1 MAKRSKRKRKGAS
14 PRSKPGLVETFRGI
28 TWKVILQAAIIVAL
42 GIWIYTPSL
51 HGLWL
56 WDDDFLIQH
65 NDDVHNELGLWRIW
79 FEPSTLIDYFPLTV
93 SVEWLE
99 WQIWPNNPFCYHLT
113 SLICHLASALLVWHL
128 FTKLG
133 IRLAWLGALVF
144 TIHPVMVES
153 VAWMA
158 ELKNTLAMPPFLVA
172 LCLWIDYERTRKV
185 PYYIFAVIF
194 FLIAMLCK
202 TSMVM
207 FPFVIL
213 LYAWWKR
220 ERLSWTDLL
229 RTIPFFLISLAVGE
243 VFIAYMRHGVGEQF
257 IPLGGP
263 LSRVACAGLSLV
275 FYFSKCILPLKL
287 LPIYPQWVINPPTPL
302 QFLPWPVL
310 GFGFW
315 WLWRRRAKAWARH
328 ALLGFGF
335 FFLNLLPVVGFR
347 AISFMRFGWVM
358 DHFLYLP
365 ILGLLGL
372 VAAGA
377 GQLDGMLPSS
387 TRAWRIAGLT
397 AVLAI
402 LAVGSHRYA
411 KIYVDRL
418 ALWTYTTKHNW
429 MAWPAHNN
437 RGNELLDQ
445 HRNIEA
451 EEEFKIA
458 LQLNPV
464 YTEAHGNLGYVYAKE
479 GKLKEAEAQ
488 FREALK
494 YTPDFESAQRNLRVV
509 LQAEAAASKK

>member
-1 MAKRSKRKRKGAS
+1 MAKRPRRKRKAAP
-14 PRSKPGLVETFRGI
+14 PRPKLNLAKAFRAI

-42 GIWIYTPSL
+42 GIWIYAPSL
-51 HGLWL
+51 HGRWL
-56 WDDDFLIQH
+56 WDDDFLIQ
-65 NDDVHNELGLWRIW
+65 NNAVVHSDLGLWDIW

-99 WQIWPNNPFCYHLT
+99 WQIWPNDPFCYHLT
-113 SLICHLASALLVWHL
+113 SLICHLAGALLVWHL

-133 IRLAWLGALVF
+133 IRLAWLGALLF

-185 PYYIFAVIF
+185 PYYVFTVVF
-194 FLIAMLCK
+194 FLIAMLFK

-220 ERLSWTDLL
+220 EPLSWADLL
-229 RTIPFFLISLAVGE
+229 RTIPFFIVSLTVGG
-243 VFIAYMRHGVGEQF
+243 VFVAYMRHGVGEQF

-263 LSRVACAGLSLV
+263 LSRVACAGLSLL
-275 FYFSKCILPLKL
+275 FYFSKSILPLQL
-287 LPIYPQWVINPPTPL
+287 LPIYPQWVIDPPTPL
-302 QFLPWPVL
+302 QFLPWPIL

-315 WLWRRRAKAWARH
+315 WLWRRRGEAWARH

-372 VAAGA
+372 GAAAA
-377 GQLDGMLPSS
+377 GQLDAMLSPS
-387 TRAWRIAGLT
+387 TRVWRIAGLA

-402 LAVGSHRYA
+402 LAVGGHRYA
-411 KIYVDRL
+411 RIYVDRL
-418 ALWTYTTKHNW
+418 ALWTYTVKHNW

-437 RGNELLDQ
+437 RGNELLEQ

-458 LQLNPV
+458 LRLNPV
-464 YTEAHGNLGYVYAKE
+464 YTEAHNNLGFIYAKE
-479 GKLKEAEAQ
+479 GRYKEAEAE

-494 YTPDFESAQRNLRVV
+494 LTPDFEFARQNLQIV
-509 LQAEAAASKK
+509 LRLEAAASKQ